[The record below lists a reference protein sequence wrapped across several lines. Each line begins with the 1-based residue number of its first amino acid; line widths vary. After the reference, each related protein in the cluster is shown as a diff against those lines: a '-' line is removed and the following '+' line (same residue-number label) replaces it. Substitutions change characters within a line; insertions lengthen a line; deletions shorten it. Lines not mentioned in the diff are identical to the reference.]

1 MNKRQKQF
9 LARTLAVAIL
19 AASGGAVAQQ
29 QSAAPKPETLIK
41 WRQSAFQVIGWNCGH
56 IKQLLEGQYN
66 KEEVV
71 KSANAIAAISNL
83 GLGGLFVTGTEQG
96 KGWHDT
102 NAKPELFK
110 EGSKVGEYAGN
121 FVKEANELAKVST
134 TGDAAAVKT
143 QFGKLTST
151 CKSCHDDF
159 RRKDT

>member
-1 MNKRQKQF
+1 MNKRQKSY
-9 LARTLAVAIL
+9 L
-19 AASGGAVAQQ
+19 AASLAMAFLAVSVGAVAQQ
-29 QSAAPKPETLIK
+29 SAPAKPETLIK

-56 IKQLLEGQYN
+56 IKQVLDGVYN

-83 GLGGLFVTGTEQG
+83 GLGSLFTTGTEQG
-96 KGWHDT
+96 KGWHET

-121 FVKEANELAKVST
+121 FVKEANELAKVSNS
-134 TGDAAAVKT
+134 GDVAAVKS
-143 QFGKLTST
+143 QFSKLTAT

-159 RRKDT
+159 RRKDS